1 MNADTGAAVT
11 HDHLTRGS
19 RVFRELTGHDPETAL
34 AAIRRQSPQVH
45 DWLLSGAFSGPL
57 ADPRLAGRDR
67 ELATVAML
75 TALGDTAPQLRVHLD
90 AALHH
95 GATADELRALV
106 EHTSVYCGF
115 PRALNALDTL
125 GGVLRDRGYADAVPT
140 RTIEL
145 RDHRTE
151 LGQLG
156 DTGPAVVLLHALGLS
171 WHMWEPVI
179 RDLAGGRRVYAY
191 DLRGHGL
198 AADAPAPTD
207 LTTLADDLQAVLDH
221 EGLAGAHVVG
231 LSYGGAVAQTFA
243 VRHRESVLS
252 LTLAAT
258 TDRAFASFDQR
269 ASAIEADGP
278 AAQVASSL
286 TRWFTPEALAE
297 NSPGVRYARDRVL
310 RGDPHQVA
318 AAWRAFSRID
328 VEGRLRDL
336 GRPALLLCGER
347 DASTGPQVMRAMA
360 ARIPGSTY
368 VELPGA
374 PHMPTLETPHLV
386 AQALD
391 RFLPRA
397 APAAGTPAPAHRSQ
411 L

>member
-1 MNADTGAAVT
+1 M

-19 RVFRELTGHDPETAL
+19 RVFRELTGHDPETTL
-34 AAIRRQSPQVH
+34 ATVRRQSPQMH
-45 DWLLSGAFSGPL
+45 DWLLSGAFTQPL

-75 TALGDTAPQLRVHLD
+75 TALGDTTPQLRVHVD

-95 GATADELRALV
+95 GVTADELRALV
-106 EHTSVYCGF
+106 EHASVYAGF
-115 PRALNALDTL
+115 PRALNALSTL
-125 GGVLRDRGYADAVPT
+125 SGLLRDRGYADPVPG
-140 RTIEL
+140 RTIAL
-145 RDHRTE
+145 HDHHTE
-151 LGQLG
+151 LSQVG

-191 DLRGHGL
+191 DLRGHGS
-198 AADAPAPTD
+198 AADAPAPAD
-207 LTTLADDLQAVLDH
+207 LTTLADDLRAVLDH
-221 EGLAGAHVVG
+221 EGLSGAHVVG

-258 TDRAFASFDQR
+258 TDRAFTSFEQR
-269 ASAIEADGP
+269 ASAVETDGP

-310 RGDPHQVA
+310 RGDPAQVA

-328 VEGRLRDL
+328 VEGKLRDL

-347 DASTGPQVMRAMA
+347 DASTGPGVMRPMVD
-360 ARIPGSTY
+360 RLPGSSY

-374 PHMPTLETPHLV
+374 PHMPTLETPRLV

-391 RFLPRA
+391 EFLPRA
-397 APAAGTPAPAHRSQ
+397 DAAPTGTRTTADRAQ